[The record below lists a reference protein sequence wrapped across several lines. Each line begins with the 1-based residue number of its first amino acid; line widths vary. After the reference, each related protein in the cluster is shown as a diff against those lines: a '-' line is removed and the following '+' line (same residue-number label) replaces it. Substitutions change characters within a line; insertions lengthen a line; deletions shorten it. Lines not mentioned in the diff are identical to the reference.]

1 MMRCIGKVAGVYLIA
16 AGMLLVSWGA
26 VFAQQGGRPPAPPSA
41 KDIVSKME
49 KELDLSEE
57 QVKQVTRIMEEEMEQ
72 AGKIMSSAVD
82 LDSARVKMDALR
94 QDTESKLSQYL
105 TGNQMEQW
113 KNREGQQPIREG
125 PEKASF
131 PANGKGSE

>member
-1 MMRCIGKVAGVYLIA
+1 MRCIGKVAGVYLIA
-16 AGMLLVSWGA
+16 AGMLLVSWGV
-26 VFAQQGGRPPAPPSA
+26 VFAQQGGRPLAQPSA

-49 KELDLSEE
+49 KELDLSDE

-72 AGKIMSSAVD
+72 AGKIMSSAAD
-82 LDSARVKMDALR
+82 LDSARIKMDALR

-125 PEKASF
+125 PEMTPF
-131 PANGKGSE
+131 PENGKDSE